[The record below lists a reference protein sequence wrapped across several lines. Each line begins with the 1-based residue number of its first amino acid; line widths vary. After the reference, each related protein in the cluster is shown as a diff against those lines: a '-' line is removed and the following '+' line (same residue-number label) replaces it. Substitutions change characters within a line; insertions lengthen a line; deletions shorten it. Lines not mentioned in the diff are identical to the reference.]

1 MHFGVMMFVT
11 EYSMSPPDLAIA
23 AEERGFESIWIPEHS
38 HIPTSRKSPFPGGGD
53 LPKIYYDAMDPFV
66 ALGAAASVTKN
77 IRLATGICLVVQRDP
92 LQTAKEV
99 ATLDQISGGRFI
111 FGVGAGWNLEELAD
125 HGTNPKTRGRL
136 LDERIEAM
144 KVIWANE
151 KAEYHGDFVDFDE
164 MMTWPKPVQKPHPPI
179 VVGGSFP
186 HGARRAIALGDE
198 WMPVG
203 GRDADVVDIRSQFR
217 QMAAEA
223 GREPDSLGL
232 SVYGA
237 PNDLEKNQRLS
248 DNGITR
254 AVFRLPSEKADT
266 VLPLMDEAA
275 IIMRKVNG

>member
-1 MHFGVMMFVT
+1 MMFVT

-53 LPKIYYDAMDPFV
+53 LPKIYYDVMDPFV

>member
-53 LPKIYYDAMDPFV
+53 LPKIYYDVMDPFV

-254 AVFRLPSEKADT
+254 AVLDFRQ
-266 VLPLMDEAA
+266 
-275 IIMRKVNG
+275 RKRTQSCR

>member
-53 LPKIYYDAMDPFV
+53 LPKIYYDVMDPFG

>member
-53 LPKIYYDAMDPFV
+53 LPKIYYDVMDPFV

-151 KAEYHGDFVDFDE
+151 KAEYHGDFVDFNE

>member
-151 KAEYHGDFVDFDE
+151 KAEYHGDFVDFNE

>member
-38 HIPTSRKSPFPGGGD
+38 HIPTSRKSAFPGGGD
-53 LPKIYYDAMDPFV
+53 LPKIYYDARDPFV
-66 ALGAAASVTKN
+66 ARGAAASVTKN

-151 KAEYHGDFVDFDE
+151 KAEYHGDFVDFNE